1 MAEMDVGTKVIEGGG
16 QGGVTWKEA
25 SRSTSGSYTIVLYKS
40 ANGGSQWKKV
50 TYDQSGKIVKV
61 VYGP

>member
-1 MAEMDVGTKVIEGGG
+1 MAIDGTKVIEDGGG

-50 TYDQSGKIVKV
+50 TYDNSGKIVNV
-61 VYGP
+61 MYGTY

>member
-1 MAEMDVGTKVIEGGG
+1 MMSNGTKVIKDGGG

-40 ANGGSQWKKV
+40 ANGGSQWKRV
-50 TYDQSGKIVKV
+50 TYDNSGKIVKV
-61 VYGP
+61 VYGS